1 MRRRPINCCRH
12 ICQMHMFRSK
22 SYSFLHS
29 AQNLVRLRMSVV
41 DNALVKQ
48 IMHKN
53 FVHIIFVCINFVR
66 TSINFVRVSIVY
78 INFVCI
84 NFVSANNLEKDVHVK
99 DDGSNLA
106 MRKKT

>member
-1 MRRRPINCCRH
+1 MYYILTFPFTKLHINFVH
-12 ICQMHMFRSK
+12 IKFIC
-22 SYSFLHS
+22 
-29 AQNLVRLRMSVV
+29 
-41 DNALVKQ
+41 
-48 IMHKN
+48 IN

-106 MRKKT
+106 MRKKNLKRKKNKIEKGIIPGKRI